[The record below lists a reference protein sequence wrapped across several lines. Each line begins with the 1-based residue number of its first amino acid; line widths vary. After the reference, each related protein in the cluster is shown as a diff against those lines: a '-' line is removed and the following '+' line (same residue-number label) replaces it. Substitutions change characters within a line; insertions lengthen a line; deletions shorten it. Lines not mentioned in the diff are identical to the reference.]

1 MAEEAALSFCILSQL
16 AEISSSEQIL
26 VVILFLSLP
35 LFDLPH
41 KSELLFSALC
51 HYQEWE
57 S

>member
-1 MAEEAALSFCILSQL
+1 MKQLSFCILSQL

-35 LFDLPH
+35 LFALPH
-41 KSELLFSALC
+41 KSELLFSALR